1 MRNSNGHRFFW
12 SIIEGIR
19 CTHRHAGSSPDQN
32 NTCLIKFKGDILV
45 QIEVARDENH
55 VIIGSNLG
63 EVAVGSYRN
72 NLFEAALK
80 TNGLPQPRPRTGTL
94 AFSQYAGQ
102 LVLFEMFNSKDVS
115 GQVIADFLPSYL
127 ETVKVWKEA
136 ISRGD
141 TPVVATPFASKPLGG
156 MFGLRP

>member
-1 MRNSNGHRFFW
+1 MVTDFFGALLKE
-12 SIIEGIR
+12 IGAL
-19 CTHRHAGSSPDQN
+19 TAMPGLAPDEN

-55 VIIGSNLG
+55 VIVGSNLG
-63 EVAVGSYRN
+63 EVSVGSYRN

-80 TNGLPQPRPRTGTL
+80 TNGLPQPRPRAGTL

-102 LVLFEMFNSKDVS
+102 LVLFELFNSKDVT
-115 GQVIADFLPSYL
+115 GQAIADFLPSFL
-127 ETVKVWKEA
+127 EKVKVWKEA
-136 ISRGD
+136 IARGD
-141 TPVVATPFASKPLGG
+141 TPVVATTFVPKPLGG

>member
-1 MRNSNGHRFFW
+1 MVTDFFGALLK
-12 SIIEGIR
+12 ELGAL
-19 CTHRHAGSSPDQN
+19 TEMPNLAPDEN
-32 NTCLIKFKGDILV
+32 NTCLIKFKGDLLV

-80 TNGLPQPRPRTGTL
+80 ANGLPQPRPRNGIF

-102 LVLFEMFNSKDVS
+102 LVLFDMFKSKDVT
-115 GQVIADFLPSYL
+115 GQVIADFLPAFL

-136 ISRGD
+136 ISNGD
-141 TPVVATPFASKPLGG
+141 TPVVATTFVSKPSGG